1 MTIMANILS
10 NYWVDAIIILVAVVL
25 LIVAYKAGH
34 RNTVK
39 KIILSL
45 VVQAEK
51 ALGSG
56 TGELKYAMVIEA
68 IYNKLPAVMRFLF
81 TPEEIDN
88 MIEEG
93 VDKLKEILASG
104 VTLDG
109 YDDEQLKIDFDL
121 FTDDKK

>member
-68 IYNKLPAVMRFLF
+68 IYNKLPVVMRFLF

>member
-68 IYNKLPAVMRFLF
+68 IYNKLPVVMRFLF

-93 VDKLKEILASG
+93 VNKLKEILASG

>member
-34 RNTVK
+34 RNIVK

-68 IYNKLPAVMRFLF
+68 VYNKLPTVLRFLF